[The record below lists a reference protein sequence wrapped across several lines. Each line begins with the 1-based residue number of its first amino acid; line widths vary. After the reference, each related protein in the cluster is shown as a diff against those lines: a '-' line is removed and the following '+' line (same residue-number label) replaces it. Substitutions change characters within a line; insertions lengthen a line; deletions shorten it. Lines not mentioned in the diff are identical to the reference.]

1 MPNKPVSKTPSI
13 DLAQLFGAVASTM
26 AQNREPLNKADTYNK
41 DHGDNMVNVFQ
52 TIAKVVQTK
61 SKLDQSGQL
70 ASASKELRKNTSGS
84 AQLYADGLD
93 RASKTFK
100 GKSITPDMATGL
112 IQALMSSSQPANTS
126 NQQSQ
131 AGGDLLGSLLGSLGG
146 SQPAGNSNQQGQA
159 EGDLLGSLLGSLGG
173 GSQAGV
179 TNNQKNG
186 LDVGDL
192 LSAGMAFM
200 DGKQKGQSNFEAL
213 ANAVLVNSPMGQTS
227 HRAQSGA
234 LVVNTIMQ
242 VLGSMSKKK

>member
-146 SQPAGNSNQQGQA
+146 
-159 EGDLLGSLLGSLGG
+159 

>member
-13 DLAQLFGAVASTM
+13 DLVQLFGAVASTM

-112 IQALMSSSQPANTS
+112 IQAF
-126 NQQSQ
+126 
-131 AGGDLLGSLLGSLGG
+131 LGG